1 MRRTAI
7 ALAVVTV
14 TALATLAGCAII
26 VVPEDGNG
34 NGGNVRF
41 ASGFGN
47 AVQGNGQSAVEK
59 RDVRNLD
66 GIDING
72 PMQVE
77 VRVGP
82 APSLQVEGDSNLL
95 PLLRTDSAGGAL
107 RISVEGRIESSQ
119 PLRVIYTTPQ
129 LRQINSNGSG
139 RLTVTGLSGGG
150 LSLTQNGSRAVQ
162 LSGSV
167 GKFEARL
174 NGSGAINASG
184 LESGSTV
191 ASLNGSGRLE
201 LGRLNGETLNL
212 DLRGSG
218 GANASGSVRNMTV
231 RLYGSGSADLSGL
244 NSETADLSA
253 HGSGNI
259 SAAVSRALVADATG
273 SGHVTVYG
281 NPAQRS
287 VSGRNVSVMQ

>member
-7 ALAVVTV
+7 ALAVVTM
-14 TALATLAGCAII
+14 TAIATLAGCAII
-26 VVPEDGNG
+26 VVPDDGNG
-34 NGGNVRF
+34 NVRF
-41 ASGFGN
+41 SSGFGN
-47 AVQGNGQSAVEK
+47 TVQGNGQAAVEK

-66 GIDING
+66 SLDING

-95 PLLRTDSAGGAL
+95 PLLRTDSGGGAL
-107 RISVEGRIESSQ
+107 RISVEGSISSSQ

-139 RLTVTGLSGGG
+139 RLVVSGLGGNG

-162 LSGSV
+162 LSGTV

-201 LGRLNGETLNL
+201 LGRVNGETLNL

-218 GANASGSVRNMTV
+218 GANATGSVRNMTV

-244 NSETADLSA
+244 TSETADLSA

-287 VSGRNVSVMQ
+287 VSGKNVSVMQ